1 MLKSVPCIARYL
13 YFVLYLWRKGVMYE
27 YGKYKISDAQ
37 GDS

>member
-1 MLKSVPCIARYL
+1 LQGIYI
-13 YFVLYLWRKGVMYE
+13 FVLYLWRKGVMYE